1 MDIIPFLDSVLMTQS
16 SVQINNLKVHT
27 IVGLLSFER
36 EIKQDLFIDISMEV
50 DFEEDGLSDRLINSP
65 DYAEVAEKFALWV
78 QVGKFELIE
87 SIGVQGG
94 QFLLGHYECLTKVK
108 ISVRKPGAISTANSA
123 EIIYSSKRK

>member
-1 MDIIPFLDSVLMTQS
+1 MTQS
-16 SVQINNLKVHT
+16 LIQINNLKVHT

-36 EIKQDLFIDISMEV
+36 ETKQDLFIDISMRV
-50 DFEEDGLSDRLINSP
+50 NFEDDGLSDTLINSP

-94 QFLLGHYECLTKVK
+94 LFLLDLYKSLVDVK
-108 ISVRKPGAISTANSA
+108 ISVRKPAAISGANSA
-123 EIIYSSKRK
+123 EIIYLSKRK